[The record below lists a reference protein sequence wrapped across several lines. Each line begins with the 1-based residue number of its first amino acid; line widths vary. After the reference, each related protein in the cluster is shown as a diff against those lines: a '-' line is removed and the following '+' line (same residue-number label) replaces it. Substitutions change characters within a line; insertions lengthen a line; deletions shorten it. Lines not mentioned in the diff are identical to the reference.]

1 MFVFGHLGFGS
12 VLARPWRDRG
22 GRWALLAGMLL
33 PDVIDKP
40 LYYARLSEFFS
51 CTRTAG
57 HTGLLVLAV
66 LLAGVLTKR
75 RAIVALSIGMLTHV
89 ILDCFMDAL
98 LSSPDGSALRAAVW
112 PLMGTHFARVYLP
125 SVSVHLD
132 RLINVPILVTETVGA
147 ILLIWEFLRR
157 PSGRAS

>member
-1 MFVFGHLGFGS
+1 
-12 VLARPWRDRG
+12 
-22 GRWALLAGMLL
+22 
-33 PDVIDKP
+33 
-40 LYYARLSEFFS
+40 
-51 CTRTAG
+51 
-57 HTGLLVLAV
+57 
-66 LLAGVLTKR
+66 
-75 RAIVALSIGMLTHV
+75 
-89 ILDCFMDAL
+89 MDAV